1 VKPAKEE
8 TTTPPS
14 NETETSSQSQDNDK
28 NSGGN
33 TGVTVPDE
41 EESEGDLVWVPT
53 NGGTKYHSSAGC
65 SKMKDPKQVSKET
78 AEENGY
84 TPCKRCY

>member
-1 VKPAKEE
+1 
-8 TTTPPS
+8 
-14 NETETSSQSQDNDK
+14 
-28 NSGGN
+28 
-33 TGVTVPDE
+33 
-41 EESEGDLVWVPT
+41 LVWVPT